1 MFICVTAVFGS
12 VVLSQLALACLPL
25 LCFTFLLPLLPLTVQ
40 EAAVNRCCCSTHRS
54 YVKPN
59 VIRKGRLCFWMWLCG
74 FILLLFSDGSR
85 VDAESISTKALHT
98 KRHSDGGGA
107 SPASEIL
114 PAFFQT
120 LLKWCSLGGPVSSTQ
135 TVSSEWAGGCGPC
148 LQLDGARAPNLDQS
162 VSGPQLGSCRTH
174 ESSEVYPV
182 NY

>member
-1 MFICVTAVFGS
+1 
-12 VVLSQLALACLPL
+12 
-25 LCFTFLLPLLPLTVQ
+25 
-40 EAAVNRCCCSTHRS
+40 
-54 YVKPN
+54 
-59 VIRKGRLCFWMWLCG
+59 MWLCG
-74 FILLLFSDGSR
+74 FILLLFFDGSR

-98 KRHSDGGGA
+98 ERHSDGGGGE

-114 PAFFQT
+114 AAFFQM

-135 TVSSEWAGGCGPC
+135 TVSSDWAGGCGPC
-148 LQLDGARAPNLDQS
+148 LQLDGAREPTSSAASLDQS